1 MDQAKS
7 LAFWSG
13 ISPAASRFALPGIA
27 DKTKPIENE
36 ETTGRGAMRITT
48 ADHTAQKGDVRL
60 FMRQK
65 RPSVAADRGT
75 ILFVHGSTWAGLPT
89 FDLQVPG
96 RANSSVLDFFADQGF
111 DAWTIDNEGYGLSDK
126 SRQITCDVANGADDL
141 EAAARY
147 IQAKNGAQ
155 PLMIYGISSGA
166 LKAAL
171 FAQRRPAMVSR
182 LVLDA
187 FVWTGENSPTL
198 IERRKKLDYWSSR
211 IRRPIDLAYVHSVFN
226 RDHPGVADEAVIVA
240 LANATLAQG
249 NEVPTGSYID
259 MCAHLPLVDPRKITV
274 PTGILRGEFDG
285 VASYDDVR
293 AFFDLLPNQDKMLT
307 IMPGIAHASFQEKN
321 YMTVLHYLLAFVS
334 APQAIYR

>member
-1 MDQAKS
+1 MFGQYVR
-7 LAFWSG
+7 
-13 ISPAASRFALPGIA
+13 RFALPGIA
-27 DKTKPIENE
+27 GKTKPTEKQQPK
-36 ETTGRGAMRITT
+36 GRVAMSITT
-48 ADHTAQKGDVRL
+48 EDHTTLKGEVRL

-65 RPSVAADRGT
+65 RPAAGADRGT

-89 FDLQVPG
+89 FDLAVPG
-96 RANSSVLDFFADQGF
+96 RANSSVLEFFAGQGF

-126 SRQITCDVANGADDL
+126 SRQITFNVANGADDL
-141 EAAARY
+141 EAAVRY
-147 IQAKNGAQ
+147 IQTKNGGRA
-155 PLMIYGISSGA
+155 PMIYGISSGA

-171 FAQRRPAMVSR
+171 LAQRHPEMVSR

-249 NEVPTGSYID
+249 SEVPTGSYID
-259 MCAHLPLVDPRKITV
+259 MSAHLPLVDPRRITV

-285 VASYDDVR
+285 VASYDDIR

-321 YMTVLHYLLAFVS
+321 YMTVLHHLLAFVS
-334 APQAIYR
+334 APPAVYK

>member
-1 MDQAKS
+1 MT
-7 LAFWSG
+7 
-13 ISPAASRFALPGIA
+13 SPAVTGVRGIGPAGGFALPGIA
-27 DKTKPIENE
+27 DKTNVIEDE
-36 ETTGRGAMRITT
+36 EAAGRAAMGITT
-48 ADHTAQKGDVRL
+48 VDHAAHKGDVRL
-60 FMRQK
+60 FLRQK
-65 RPSVAADRGT
+65 RPAAGPDRGT

-89 FDLQVPG
+89 FDLAVPG
-96 RANSSVLDFFADQGF
+96 RANSSVLEFFAGQGF
-111 DAWTIDNEGYGLSDK
+111 DAWAVDNEGYGLSDK

-147 IQAKNGAQ
+147 VQGRNGGR
-155 PLMIYGISSGA
+155 PLSIYGISSGA

-171 FAQRRPAMVSR
+171 FAQRHPAMVAR

-249 NEVPTGSYID
+249 AEVPTGSYID
-259 MCAHLPLVDPRKITV
+259 MCAHLPLVDPRKIAV
-274 PTGILRGEFDG
+274 PTGILRGEHDG

-293 AFFDLLPNQDKMLT
+293 AFFDLLPNPDKMLT

-334 APQAIYR
+334 APATVYK

>member
-1 MDQAKS
+1 MTKS
-7 LAFWSG
+7 
-13 ISPAASRFALPGIA
+13 
-27 DKTKPIENE
+27 
-36 ETTGRGAMRITT
+36 TGKQQPKARVAMSITT
-48 ADHTAQKGDVRL
+48 KDHSTLKGDVRL

-65 RPSVAADRGT
+65 QPAAGENRGT

-89 FDLQVPG
+89 FDLAVPG
-96 RANSSVLDFFADQGF
+96 RANSSVLEFFAGQGF
-111 DAWTIDNEGYGLSDK
+111 DAWCVDNEGYGLSDK

-141 EAAARY
+141 EAAVGY
-147 IQAKNGAQ
+147 IQTQNGGRA
-155 PLMIYGISSGA
+155 PMIYGISSGA

-171 FAQRRPAMVSR
+171 LAQRHPAMVSR

-249 NEVPTGSYID
+249 SEVPTGSYID
-259 MCAHLPLVDPRKITV
+259 MCAHLPLVDPRKIAV

-285 VASYDDVR
+285 VAAYEDVR

-334 APQAIYR
+334 APPAIYR